1 MHARPAQK
9 GPVANSVKR
18 HCGSPRFNQPV
29 VSLSGKGLKTY
40 VRSTQRVPSAQLWKT
55 TLVKPSFK

>member
-1 MHARPAQK
+1 MHARPARK
-9 GPVANSVKR
+9 VPIVNSVKQ

-29 VSLSGKGLKTY
+29 VSLSEKGLKTY
-40 VRSTQRVPSAQLWKT
+40 VRSTQRVPYAQLCKA